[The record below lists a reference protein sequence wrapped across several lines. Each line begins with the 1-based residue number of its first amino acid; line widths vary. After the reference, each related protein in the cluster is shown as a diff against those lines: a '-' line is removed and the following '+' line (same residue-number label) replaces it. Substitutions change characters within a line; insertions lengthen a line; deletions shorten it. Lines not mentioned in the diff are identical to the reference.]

1 MKRALLVGIDN
12 YINFSPL
19 RGCVNDVNA
28 LLPLLARNEDNSPNF
43 SCVDIAGPNGP
54 IDRRGLLRGINALL
68 APGADVALLYF
79 AGHGIGGNNDV
90 VLVTQDGDNQDPG
103 VPLSEVLG
111 IVQTSLIR
119 EVVVILDCCFSG
131 GAGGVP
137 QLGGGISVLR
147 SGVSLLL
154 ASRSDQPA
162 AETPEGRGLFSMYLC
177 GALEGGAA
185 DVLGKVTLAGVY
197 AYLSES
203 FGPWDQ
209 RPTFK
214 ANIDRLHDLRH
225 CAPAV
230 PIAEL
235 RRLPEFFPNPEYE
248 FPLDPS
254 YEPDAEPNDPE
265 HEAIFAILQRC
276 RAAKLV
282 EPVGADHMYFA
293 AMQNGGCQ
301 LSQLG
306 KHYWEMA
313 RQNLL

>member
-1 MKRALLVGIDN
+1 MKRALLVGIDI
-12 YINFSPL
+12 YDNFPPL
-19 RGCVNDVNA
+19 VGCVNDVNA
-28 LLPLLARNEDNSPNF
+28 LFPLLARNEDNSPNF
-43 SCVDIAGPNGP
+43 SCVNMAGLNGS
-54 IDRRGLLRGINALL
+54 IDRRGLLERINALL

-79 AGHGIGGNNDV
+79 AGHGKGGNNDV
-90 VLVTQDGDNQDPG
+90 VLVTQDGDNRDPG

-111 IVQTSLIR
+111 IVKASSVR

-137 QLGGGISVLR
+137 QLGEGISVLR
-147 SGVSLLL
+147 SGVSLLS

-162 AETPEGRGLFSMYLC
+162 AEMPEGRGLFSGYLC
-177 GALEGGAA
+177 GALEGGAV
-185 DVLGKVTLAGVY
+185 DVLGIVTLAGVY

-203 FGPWDQ
+203 FSPWDQ

-214 ANIDRLHDLRH
+214 ANVDRLHDLRH
-225 CAPAV
+225 CTPAV
-230 PIAEL
+230 PLAEL
-235 RRLPEFFPNPEYE
+235 RRLPEFFPDPDYE

-254 YEPDAEPNDPE
+254 YEPDAEPKDPE

-293 AMQNGGCQ
+293 AMQNGGCR
-301 LSQLG
+301 LSPLG
-306 KHYWEMA
+306 KHYWGMA
-313 RQNLL
+313 KQVLL